1 MGGPEAVRARPS
13 VALPATSTPALRALA
28 GSPPFRRMAAAT
40 GSSALGDWIGFL
52 AIIAL
57 TADILGP
64 TRAAAFAVSGV
75 MTARVLPSLLLAP
88 VAGVFV
94 DRWNRKRVL
103 IVTDLG
109 RATVMALIPF
119 TDEILTLVL
128 ATLVIEVLSA
138 LFAPAKDAVF
148 PTLVRRDQLVTAN
161 QVNLVLTYGALPLAG
176 VLYAVLIVVGQRLAP
191 AGSLLAAR
199 PVALPIWFNALSFAV
214 SAAFIAA
221 IPVRRHAGATRE
233 AGEAVGA
240 AFLEGI
246 RFVAGR
252 PVIRALI
259 GGVMVAAAAA
269 GVVISTGEFFAG
281 LLNAGPSGFGILVA
295 AVGVGMV
302 SGLLLAGPLSRRIR
316 PERLFPPALGGAGL
330 GLAAAAVMPGIVA
343 AVPAAVV
350 MGAGAGVVFI
360 VGYTVLQQRAEDRI
374 RGRVFGAFNAGVR
387 IAIFGATIAVPF
399 TIGLV
404 GREARVLD
412 QEAGRLI
419 YPYAFGG
426 IRFTLLAT
434 AALTVLGALAV
445 ARVLRTA
452 LRSERLAAVDPTDP
466 AAPAARPRGMMVAFE
481 GGDGAGKSTQIALLR
496 DHLKRLGLRVIVTR
510 EPGGTAIGERIR
522 EVLLDP
528 GSAALTDR
536 AEALLYAAARA
547 QHVDEVIAP
556 ALADGA
562 VVLCDR
568 FIDSSVVYQGAGRG
582 LGEPRVEALN
592 LWATAGVVADLV
604 VLLDL
609 DAGEGLRRAVA
620 DAGPDRLEAAGD
632 RFHDAVRAAYRRRA
646 AAEPHRW
653 LLLDATLPVD
663 ELHDRIRTD
672 VTLVLGPLLE
682 ATSVTSVGTVATSVT
697 SASSSPLPSASP
709 SATAP

>member
-1 MGGPEAVRARPS
+1 MGGPAAVRAHPP
-13 VALPATSTPALRALA
+13 VALPATSATALRALL

-40 GSSALGDWIGFL
+40 GTSALGDWIGFL

-161 QVNLVLTYGALPLAG
+161 QINLVLTYGALPLAG
-176 VLYAVLIVVGQRLAP
+176 VLYAVLVVLGQRVAP
-191 AGSLLAAR
+191 AGSLLALR
-199 PVALPIWFNALSFAV
+199 PSALPIWFNAVSFVV

-240 AFLEGI
+240 AFREGI
-246 RFVAGR
+246 EFVAGR

-259 GGVMVAAAAA
+259 GGVMVAAATA
-269 GVVISTGEFFAG
+269 GVVISTGEFFAD
-281 LLNAGPSGFGILVA
+281 LLNAGPSGFGVLVA

-302 SGLLLAGPLSRRIR
+302 GGLLLAGPLSRRVR
-316 PERLFPPALGGAGL
+316 PEWLFPPALGGAGL
-330 GLAAAAVMPGIVA
+330 GLAAAAVTPGIVT
-343 AVPAAVV
+343 AVPAAIV

-387 IAIFGATIAVPF
+387 LAIFGATVAVPF

-404 GREARVLD
+404 GREARVVGPD
-412 QEAGRLI
+412 GAAV
-419 YPYAFGG
+419 YPYVFGG
-426 IRFTLLAT
+426 IRLTLLAT
-434 AALTVLGALAV
+434 AALAVLGALVV
-445 ARVLRTA
+445 ARVLRAA
-452 LRSERLAAVDPTDP
+452 LRRERLAAGDDP
-466 AAPAARPRGMMVAFE
+466 AAPVVPRPRGMLVAFE
-481 GGDGAGKSTQIALLR
+481 GGDGTGKSTQIGLLR
-496 DHLKRLGLRVIVTR
+496 DHLTALGLRVVVTR
-510 EPGGTAIGERIR
+510 EPGGTAIGERVR

-528 GSAALTDR
+528 GSAAMTDR
-536 AEALLYAAARA
+536 TEALLYAAARA
-547 QHVDEVIAP
+547 QHVAEVIVP
-556 ALADGA
+556 ALEDGA

-592 LWATAGVVADLV
+592 LWATAGVLADLV

-609 DAGEGLRRAVA
+609 DAEEGLRRAVA

-632 RFHDAVRAAYRRRA
+632 AFHGAVRAAYRRRA

-653 LLLDATLPVD
+653 LLLDASRPVE
-663 ELHDRIRTD
+663 ELHERIRGD
-672 VTLVLGPLLE
+672 VAVALAPLLE
-682 ATSVTSVGTVATSVT
+682 AAAAAAAVPA
-697 SASSSPLPSASP
+697 
-709 SATAP
+709 AP

>member
-1 MGGPEAVRARPS
+1 MGGPAAVRAHPP
-13 VALPATSTPALRALA
+13 VALPATSATALRALL

-40 GSSALGDWIGFL
+40 GTSALGDWIGFL

-161 QVNLVLTYGALPLAG
+161 QINLVLTYGALPLAG
-176 VLYAVLIVVGQRLAP
+176 VLYAVLVVLGQRVAP
-191 AGSLLAAR
+191 AGSLLALR
-199 PVALPIWFNALSFAV
+199 PSALPIWFNAVSFVV

-240 AFLEGI
+240 AFREGI
-246 RFVAGR
+246 EFVAGR

-259 GGVMVAAAAA
+259 GGVMVAAATA
-269 GVVISTGEFFAG
+269 GVVISTGEFFAD
-281 LLNAGPSGFGILVA
+281 LLNAGPSGFGVLVA

-302 SGLLLAGPLSRRIR
+302 GGLLLAGPLSRRVR
-316 PERLFPPALGGAGL
+316 PEWLFPPALGGAGL
-330 GLAAAAVMPGIVA
+330 GLAAAAVTPGIVT
-343 AVPAAVV
+343 AVPAAIV

-387 IAIFGATIAVPF
+387 LAIFGATVAVPF

-404 GREARVLD
+404 GREARVVGPD
-412 QEAGRLI
+412 GAAV
-419 YPYAFGG
+419 YPYVFGG
-426 IRFTLLAT
+426 IRLTLLAT
-434 AALTVLGALAV
+434 AALAVLGALVV
-445 ARVLRTA
+445 ARVLRAA
-452 LRSERLAAVDPTDP
+452 LRRERLATGDDL
-466 AAPAARPRGMMVAFE
+466 AAPVVPRPRGMLVAFE
-481 GGDGAGKSTQIALLR
+481 GGDGTGKSTQIGLLR
-496 DHLKRLGLRVIVTR
+496 DHLTALGLRVVVTR
-510 EPGGTAIGERIR
+510 EPGGTAIGERVR

-528 GSAALTDR
+528 GSAAMTDR
-536 AEALLYAAARA
+536 TEALLYAAARA
-547 QHVDEVIAP
+547 QHVAEVIVP
-556 ALADGA
+556 ALEDGA

-592 LWATAGVVADLV
+592 LWATAGVLADLV

-609 DAGEGLRRAVA
+609 DAEEGLRRAVA

-632 RFHDAVRAAYRRRA
+632 AFHGAVRAAYRRRA

-653 LLLDATLPVD
+653 LLLDASRPVE
-663 ELHDRIRTD
+663 ELHERIRGD
-672 VTLVLGPLLE
+672 VAVALAPLLE
-682 ATSVTSVGTVATSVT
+682 AAAAAAVVPA
-697 SASSSPLPSASP
+697 
-709 SATAP
+709 AP

>member
-1 MGGPEAVRARPS
+1 M
-13 VALPATSTPALRALA
+13 ALPATSATALRALL

-40 GSSALGDWIGFL
+40 GTSALGDWIGFL

-161 QVNLVLTYGALPLAG
+161 QINLVLTYGALPLAG
-176 VLYAVLIVVGQRLAP
+176 VLYAVLVVLGQRVAP
-191 AGSLLAAR
+191 AGSLLALR
-199 PVALPIWFNALSFAV
+199 PSALPIWFNAVSFVV

-240 AFLEGI
+240 AFREGI
-246 RFVAGR
+246 EFVAGR

-259 GGVMVAAAAA
+259 GGVMVAAATA
-269 GVVISTGEFFAG
+269 GVVISTGEFFAD
-281 LLNAGPSGFGILVA
+281 LLNAGPSGFGVLVA

-302 SGLLLAGPLSRRIR
+302 GGLLLAGPLSRRVR
-316 PERLFPPALGGAGL
+316 PEWLFPPALGGAGL
-330 GLAAAAVMPGIVA
+330 GLAAAAVTPGIVT
-343 AVPAAVV
+343 AVPAAIV

-387 IAIFGATIAVPF
+387 LAIFGATVAVPF

-404 GREARVLD
+404 GREARVVGPD
-412 QEAGRLI
+412 GAAV
-419 YPYAFGG
+419 YPYVFGG
-426 IRFTLLAT
+426 IRLTLLAT
-434 AALTVLGALAV
+434 AALAVLGALVV
-445 ARVLRTA
+445 ARVLRAA
-452 LRSERLAAVDPTDP
+452 LRRERLAAGDDP
-466 AAPAARPRGMMVAFE
+466 AAPVVPRPRGMLVAFE
-481 GGDGAGKSTQIALLR
+481 GGDGTGKSTQIGLLR
-496 DHLKRLGLRVIVTR
+496 DHLTALGLRVVVTR
-510 EPGGTAIGERIR
+510 EPGGTAIGERVR

-528 GSAALTDR
+528 GSAAMTDR
-536 AEALLYAAARA
+536 TEALLYAAARA
-547 QHVDEVIAP
+547 QHVAEVIVP
-556 ALADGA
+556 ALEDGA

-592 LWATAGVVADLV
+592 LWATAGVLADLV

-609 DAGEGLRRAVA
+609 DAEEGLRRAVA

-632 RFHDAVRAAYRRRA
+632 AFHGAVRAAYRRRA

-653 LLLDATLPVD
+653 LLLDASRPVE
-663 ELHDRIRTD
+663 ELHERIRGD
-672 VTLVLGPLLE
+672 VAVALAPLLE
-682 ATSVTSVGTVATSVT
+682 AAAAAAAVPA
-697 SASSSPLPSASP
+697 
-709 SATAP
+709 AP

>member
-1 MGGPEAVRARPS
+1 MGGPAAVRAHPP
-13 VALPATSTPALRALA
+13 VALPATSATALRALL

-40 GSSALGDWIGFL
+40 GTSALGDWIGFL

-161 QVNLVLTYGALPLAG
+161 QINLVLTYGALPLAG
-176 VLYAVLIVVGQRLAP
+176 VLYAVLVVLGQRVAP
-191 AGSLLAAR
+191 AGSLLALR
-199 PVALPIWFNALSFAV
+199 PSALPIWFNAVSFVV

-240 AFLEGI
+240 AFREGI
-246 RFVAGR
+246 EFVAGR

-259 GGVMVAAAAA
+259 GGVMVAAATA
-269 GVVISTGEFFAG
+269 GVVISTGEFFAD
-281 LLNAGPSGFGILVA
+281 LLNAGPSGFGVLVA

-302 SGLLLAGPLSRRIR
+302 GGLLLAGPLSRRVR
-316 PERLFPPALGGAGL
+316 PEWLFPPALGGAGL
-330 GLAAAAVMPGIVA
+330 GLAAAAVTPGIVT
-343 AVPAAVV
+343 AVPAAIV

-387 IAIFGATIAVPF
+387 LAIFGATVAVPF

-404 GREARVLD
+404 GREARVVGPD
-412 QEAGRLI
+412 GAAV
-419 YPYAFGG
+419 YPYVFGG
-426 IRFTLLAT
+426 IRLTLLAT
-434 AALTVLGALAV
+434 AALAVLGAMVV
-445 ARVLRTA
+445 ARVLRAA
-452 LRSERLAAVDPTDP
+452 LRRERLAAGDDP
-466 AAPAARPRGMMVAFE
+466 AAPVVPRPRGMLVAFE
-481 GGDGAGKSTQIALLR
+481 GGDGTGKSTQIGLLR
-496 DHLKRLGLRVIVTR
+496 DHLTALGLRVVVTR
-510 EPGGTAIGERIR
+510 EPGGTAIGERVR

-528 GSAALTDR
+528 GSAAMTDR
-536 AEALLYAAARA
+536 TEALLYAAARA
-547 QHVDEVIAP
+547 QHVAEVIVP
-556 ALADGA
+556 ALEDGA

-592 LWATAGVVADLV
+592 LWATAGVLADLV

-609 DAGEGLRRAVA
+609 DAEEGLRRAVA

-632 RFHDAVRAAYRRRA
+632 AFHGAVRAAYRRRA

-653 LLLDATLPVD
+653 LLLDASRPVE
-663 ELHDRIRTD
+663 ELHERIRGD
-672 VTLVLGPLLE
+672 VAVALAPLLE
-682 ATSVTSVGTVATSVT
+682 AAAAAAAVPA
-697 SASSSPLPSASP
+697 
-709 SATAP
+709 AP

>member
-1 MGGPEAVRARPS
+1 MGGPAAVRAHPP
-13 VALPATSTPALRALA
+13 VALPATSATALRALL

-40 GSSALGDWIGFL
+40 GTSALGDWIGFL

-161 QVNLVLTYGALPLAG
+161 QINLVLTYGALPLAG
-176 VLYAVLIVVGQRLAP
+176 VLYAVLVVLGQRVAP
-191 AGSLLAAR
+191 AGSLLALR
-199 PVALPIWFNALSFAV
+199 PSTLPIWFNAVSFVV

-240 AFLEGI
+240 AFREGI
-246 RFVAGR
+246 EFVAGR

-259 GGVMVAAAAA
+259 GGVMVAAATA
-269 GVVISTGEFFAG
+269 GVVISTGEFFAD
-281 LLNAGPSGFGILVA
+281 LLNAGPSGFGVLVA

-302 SGLLLAGPLSRRIR
+302 GGLLLAGPLSRRVR
-316 PERLFPPALGGAGL
+316 PEWLFPPALGGAGL
-330 GLAAAAVMPGIVA
+330 GLAAAAVTPGIVT
-343 AVPAAVV
+343 AVPAAIV

-387 IAIFGATIAVPF
+387 LAIFGATVAVPF

-404 GREARVLD
+404 GREARVVGPD
-412 QEAGRLI
+412 GAAV
-419 YPYAFGG
+419 YPYVFGG
-426 IRFTLLAT
+426 IRLTLLAT
-434 AALTVLGALAV
+434 AALAVLGALVV
-445 ARVLRTA
+445 ARVLRAA
-452 LRSERLAAVDPTDP
+452 LRRERLAAGDDP
-466 AAPAARPRGMMVAFE
+466 AAPVVPRPRGMLVAFE
-481 GGDGAGKSTQIALLR
+481 GGDGTGKSTQIGLLR
-496 DHLKRLGLRVIVTR
+496 DHLTALGLRVVVTR
-510 EPGGTAIGERIR
+510 EPGGTAIGERVR

-528 GSAALTDR
+528 GSAAMTDR
-536 AEALLYAAARA
+536 TEALLYAAARA
-547 QHVDEVIAP
+547 QHVAEVIVP
-556 ALADGA
+556 ALEDGA

-592 LWATAGVVADLV
+592 LWATAGVLADLV

-609 DAGEGLRRAVA
+609 DAEEGLRRAVA

-632 RFHDAVRAAYRRRA
+632 AFHGAVRAAYRRRA

-653 LLLDATLPVD
+653 LLLDASRPVE
-663 ELHDRIRTD
+663 ELHERIRGD
-672 VTLVLGPLLE
+672 VAVALAPLLE
-682 ATSVTSVGTVATSVT
+682 AAAAAAAVPA
-697 SASSSPLPSASP
+697 
-709 SATAP
+709 AP

>member
-1 MGGPEAVRARPS
+1 MGGPEAVRAHTP
-13 VALPATSTPALRALA
+13 VALPATSAAALGALL
-28 GSPPFRRMAAAT
+28 GSRPFRRMAVAT

-94 DRWNRKRVL
+94 DRWDRKRVL

-109 RATVMALIPF
+109 RGVVMALIPF
-119 TDEILTLVL
+119 TEEILTLVL
-128 ATLVIEVLSA
+128 ATLVIELLSA

-176 VLYAVLIVVGQRLAP
+176 IAFALLVVAGERLAP
-191 AGSLLAAR
+191 VGSFLAER
-199 PVALPIWFNALSFAV
+199 PVALPIWFNAASFAV

-221 IPVRRHAGATRE
+221 IPVRRDAAATRE
-233 AGEAVGA
+233 AGEGVGA
-240 AFLEGI
+240 AFREGI
-246 RFVAGR
+246 AFVTGR
-252 PVIRALI
+252 PVIRVLI
-259 GGVMVAAAAA
+259 GGVMIAAAAA
-269 GVVISTGEFFAG
+269 GVVISTGEFFAD
-281 LLNAGPSGFGILVA
+281 LLNAGRSGFGILVA
-295 AVGVGMV
+295 AIGVGMV
-302 SGLLLAGPLSRRIR
+302 GGLVLAGPLSRRVR
-316 PERLFPPALGGAGL
+316 PEWLFPPALGGAGV
-330 GLAAAAVMPGIVA
+330 GLALAAVAPGILT
-343 AVPAAVV
+343 AVPAAVL

-387 IAIFGATIAVPF
+387 IAIFGATVAVPF

-404 GREARVLD
+404 GREGRVPD
-412 QEAGRLI
+412 PDGTGTVF
-419 YPYAFGG
+419 PYVFGG
-426 IRFTLLAT
+426 IRLTLLAT
-434 AALTVLGALAV
+434 AALTVLGALLV
-445 ARVLRTA
+445 VRVLRTA
-452 LRSERLAAVDPTDP
+452 LRRERLAQAGDP
-466 AAPAARPRGMMVAFE
+466 ADPVAGPRPRGMMIAFE
-481 GGDGAGKSTQIALLR
+481 GGDGTGKSTQIGLLR
-496 DHLKRLGLRVIVTR
+496 DHLEAAGLRVVVTR

-528 GSAALTDR
+528 ASSELTDR

-547 QHVDEVIAP
+547 QHVDEVIEP

-609 DAGEGLRRAVA
+609 DATEGLRRAVA
-620 DAGPDRLEAAGD
+620 GSGPDRLEAAGD
-632 RFHDAVRAAYRRRA
+632 RFHAAVRDAYRRRA
-646 AAEPHRW
+646 VAEPHRW
-653 LLLDATLPVD
+653 LLLDAALPVAD
-663 ELHDRIRTD
+663 LHARIRAD
-672 VTLVLGPLLE
+672 VAVVLAPLLE
-682 ATSVTSVGTVATSVT
+682 VAAPAAPAGPTG
-697 SASSSPLPSASP
+697 SADAAEPVQPVVPA
-709 SATAP
+709 AP

>member
-1 MGGPEAVRARPS
+1 MGGPAAVRAHPP
-13 VALPATSTPALRALA
+13 VALPATSATALRALL

-40 GSSALGDWIGFL
+40 GTSALGDWIGFL

-161 QVNLVLTYGALPLAG
+161 QINLVLTYGALPLAG
-176 VLYAVLIVVGQRLAP
+176 VLYAVLVVLGQRVAP
-191 AGSLLAAR
+191 AGSLLALR
-199 PVALPIWFNALSFAV
+199 PSALPIWFNAVSFVV

-240 AFLEGI
+240 AFREGI
-246 RFVAGR
+246 EFVAGR

-259 GGVMVAAAAA
+259 GGVMVAAATA
-269 GVVISTGEFFAG
+269 GVVISTGEFFAD
-281 LLNAGPSGFGILVA
+281 LLNAGPSGFGVLVA

-302 SGLLLAGPLSRRIR
+302 GGLLLAGPLSRRVR
-316 PERLFPPALGGAGL
+316 PEWLFPPALGGAGL
-330 GLAAAAVMPGIVA
+330 GLAAAAVTPGIVT
-343 AVPAAVV
+343 AVPAAIV

-387 IAIFGATIAVPF
+387 LAIFGATVAVPF

-404 GREARVLD
+404 GREARVVGPD
-412 QEAGRLI
+412 GAAV
-419 YPYAFGG
+419 YPYVFGG
-426 IRFTLLAT
+426 IRLTLLAT
-434 AALTVLGALAV
+434 AALAVLGALVV
-445 ARVLRTA
+445 ARVLRAA
-452 LRSERLAAVDPTDP
+452 LRRERLATGDDL
-466 AAPAARPRGMMVAFE
+466 AAPVVPRPRGMLVAFE
-481 GGDGAGKSTQIALLR
+481 GGDGTGKSTQIGLLR
-496 DHLKRLGLRVIVTR
+496 DHLTALGLRVVVTR
-510 EPGGTAIGERIR
+510 EPGGTAIGERVR

-528 GSAALTDR
+528 GSAAMTDR
-536 AEALLYAAARA
+536 TEALLYAAARA
-547 QHVDEVIAP
+547 QHVAEVIVP
-556 ALADGA
+556 ALEDGA

-592 LWATAGVVADLV
+592 LWATAGVLADLV

-609 DAGEGLRRAVA
+609 DAEEGLRRAVA

-632 RFHDAVRAAYRRRA
+632 AFHGAVRAAYRRRA

-653 LLLDATLPVD
+653 LLLDASRPVE
-663 ELHDRIRTD
+663 ELHERIRGD
-672 VTLVLGPLLE
+672 VAVALAPLLE
-682 ATSVTSVGTVATSVT
+682 AAAAAAAVPA
-697 SASSSPLPSASP
+697 
-709 SATAP
+709 AP